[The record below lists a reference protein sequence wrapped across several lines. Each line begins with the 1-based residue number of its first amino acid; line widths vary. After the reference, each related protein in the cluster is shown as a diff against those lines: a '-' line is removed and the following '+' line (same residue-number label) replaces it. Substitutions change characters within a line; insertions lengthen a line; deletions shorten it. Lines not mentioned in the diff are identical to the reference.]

1 MYLCRFCRIC
11 YMYEEDGE
19 KLFHGQWYTHGSK
32 TLLQETAH
40 PQSLFL
46 MDACDT
52 DIPLASIFQKCNLHE
67 LEPGEDEPTD
77 ERTDNENNFYHG
89 YVT

>member
-1 MYLCRFCRIC
+1 
-11 YMYEEDGE
+11 MYEKKNQ

-46 MDACDT
+46 IDDCESGL
-52 DIPLASIFQKCNLHE
+52 PLASIYQKCNLRE
-67 LEPGEDEPTD
+67 LAIGDDEPVD
-77 ERTDNENNFYHG
+77 ESAANENNFFHG
-89 YVT
+89 